1 MNSSPLS
8 ARYLNVEQQKGIK
21 RMSIIKK
28 IKYWYMRRN
37 DPIRYAREIGVTVG
51 EGCRFQGSP
60 GWGSEPWLISV
71 GNHTEISS
79 GVSLITHDGAT
90 WVFRDQEEYK
100 GTLKFGRIRIGN
112 NCFIGARST
121 VLPGVTVGDNSI
133 VAACACVTKDVPPGI
148 VVGGVPA
155 RMICTTKE
163 YADKC
168 KRETPPYD
176 KENYRR
182 NFRQEV
188 LHICDM
194 VEAQKASSELE

>member
-71 GNHTEISS
+71 GNHVEISS

-112 NCFIGARST
+112 KLII
-121 VLPGVTVGDNSI
+121 VLFEKLSLNERI
-133 VAACACVTKDVPPGI
+133 ILLKKKLI
-148 VVGGVPA
+148 
-155 RMICTTKE
+155 
-163 YADKC
+163 
-168 KRETPPYD
+168 
-176 KENYRR
+176 
-182 NFRQEV
+182 EV
-188 LHICDM
+188 INWFGLN
-194 VEAQKASSELE
+194 